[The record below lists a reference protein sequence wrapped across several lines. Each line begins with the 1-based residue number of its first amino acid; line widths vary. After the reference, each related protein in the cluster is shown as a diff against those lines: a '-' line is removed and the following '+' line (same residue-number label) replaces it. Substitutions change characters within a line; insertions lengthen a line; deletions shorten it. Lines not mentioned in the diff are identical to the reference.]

1 MITTVNIADLSEGL
15 QKRVLAELRV
25 ALNREDRWLT
35 YREAAWL
42 YGYTYAT
49 LRHYACDGKLKA
61 RRRNGVPLLRHSDMR
76 RMIARKKVAGSPRK
90 ALKTAQTTLA

>member
-1 MITTVNIADLSEGL
+1 MITTVNIADLSAPL
-15 QKRVLAELRV
+15 QEQVLAELRAV
-25 ALNREDRWLT
+25 LKREDRWLT

-42 YGYTYAT
+42 YGYTYLT
-49 LRHYACDGKLKA
+49 IRHYVCEGKLRPKY
-61 RRRNGVPLLRHSDMR
+61 RNGQPMLRHSDMR

>member
-1 MITTVNIADLSEGL
+1 MITTVNISDLSEDL
-15 QKRVLAELRV
+15 QEQVLAELRV
-25 ALNREDRWLT
+25 VLKREDRLLT

-49 LRHYACDGKLKA
+49 LRQYAAGGKLKP

-76 RMIARKKVAGSPRK
+76 RMIARKKVARSPRK